1 MSTAAAF
8 AVVDPP
14 ATRAD
19 AAAGPVEWSSRPA
32 GGWSEFR
39 VRRALF
45 LASLTLQSHQA
56 RIERLGG
63 GLRLVEDPDPD

>member
-1 MSTAAAF
+1 MSTAAAL

-14 ATRAD
+14 ATAGS
-19 AAAGPVEWSSRPA
+19 AAAEPTDCSLRPA

-39 VRRALF
+39 VHRALF

-56 RIERLGG
+56 RVARLGA
-63 GLRLVEDPDPD
+63 GLRLVEDPDAD